1 MDLVPWRNGR
11 EAGALSSLRREFND
25 MFDRFWSG
33 ALEPLQFGKWTP
45 AVDISET
52 DESVLV
58 QAEVPGI
65 DPEHIDVSLEGNV
78 LTIRGEKQDQ
88 REEKGENF
96 HRVER
101 QYGTFIRNIQLPS
114 EVVGDKVTA
123 SFKNGVLEVCLPKSE
138 ESKPKR
144 VAIDVKK

>member
-1 MDLVPWRNGR
+1 MDIMPWRHGR

-33 ALEPLQFGKWTP
+33 ALEPLQLGRWTP
-45 AVDISET
+45 AVDVSET
-52 DESVLV
+52 DDAVMV
-58 QAEVPGI
+58 QAEVPGM
-65 DPEHIDVSLEGNV
+65 DPSEIDVSLEGNV
-78 LTIRGEKQDQ
+78 LTIKGEKKDE

-101 QYGTFIRNIQLPS
+101 QYGTFIRSVQLPT
-114 EVVGDKVTA
+114 EVVAEKVSA
-123 SFKNGVLEVCLPKSE
+123 SFRNGVLEVRLPKSE
-138 ESKPKR
+138 DAKPKR

>member
-1 MDLVPWRNGR
+1 MDLMPWRNGR

-33 ALEPLQFGKWTP
+33 ALEPMQFGKWTP

-52 DESVLV
+52 GESVLV
-58 QAEVPGI
+58 QAEVPGLE
-65 DPEHIDVSLEGNV
+65 PAEIDVSLEGNV
-78 LTIRGEKQDQ
+78 LTIRGEKKDQ

-101 QYGTFIRNIQLPS
+101 QYGTFIRSIQLPT
-114 EVVGDKVTA
+114 EVVADQVTA
-123 SFKNGVLEVCLPKSE
+123 SFKNGVLEVRLPKSE
-138 ESKPKR
+138 EAKPKR